1 MNIWIIIWLV
11 FWFSVMGIP
20 LYLFKKH
27 KITLYENSWQHTLFY
42 ISALV
47 ILLIVYRY
55 SFFVYFENL
64 PNSFLLSILSLFLFW
79 ILAPLAY
86 SNDCY
91 TKEERFRY
99 QIPKFF
105 EIIFQQL
112 CFLGGLLTFG
122 FPPLVFGL
130 AFFIFHIP
138 GIFFLPKRFA
148 LLPMFGSLAG
158 GLIFA
163 YLQSMGVSG
172 FVSSLALHLLFWIVL
187 SYVLS
192 KNYFP
197 VDALKR

>member
-1 MNIWIIIWLV
+1 MTIWIIVWIL
-11 FWFSVMGIP
+11 FWFSVMGVP

-55 SFFVYFENL
+55 SFSVYFANL
-64 PNSFLLSILSLFLFW
+64 PNSFLLGILSLFLFW
-79 ILAPLAY
+79 ILAPFAY
-86 SNDCY
+86 QNDYY
-91 TKEERFRY
+91 TRKERFKY
-99 QIPKFF
+99 QLPKFF
-105 EIIFQQL
+105 EIVFQQL

-130 AFFIFHIP
+130 VFFIFHIP
-138 GIFFLPKRFA
+138 GIFFLPKKFVFF
-148 LLPMFGSLAG
+148 PIFGSLAG

-187 SYVLS
+187 SYVFS
-192 KNYFP
+192 KNHFSGT
-197 VDALKR
+197 AIKR